1 MQQGGRLS
9 DKWEIPLSFKGHL
22 SDQVKLLQVMCQF
35 STEAYEDG
43 PYSSTL
49 YGDFTLRNCGV
60 AVPYKDVTTK
70 ATPSCAPRGKK
81 WVHFFRNGIRTLI
94 Q

>member
-1 MQQGGRLS
+1 MTNGKFPFPSRGTCQIKS
-9 DKWEIPLSFKGHL
+9 
-22 SDQVKLLQVMCQF
+22 KLLQVMCQF

-43 PYSSTL
+43 PYSSNL